1 MPGSEGLCPLM
12 ENLFRALSNRNR
24 LRIFSALL
32 RGPLTVSEICET
44 LGISQ
49 SNASHHL
56 KTLLE
61 AGMVRRR
68 SVAGWAIYAPVLD
81 DPDVS
86 GLASAISASS
96 CRAGWFT
103 TDGRAL
109 SRCYEL
115 RTSRSKE
122 FFDRAAA
129 DWQALSAELPDTN
142 AYIREMLDLLGTGGS
157 CLEVGCGT
165 GRMLRHLA
173 GRFGTVVG
181 VDASPEM
188 LSRARRDLSR
198 EQWPG
203 IELRLGEAEHLP
215 LADSSMDACLA
226 HMVLH
231 HLGDPQLAFVEF
243 ARVLRPGGRAVV
255 ADLMLHD
262 DAGFRISQG
271 DLWPGF
277 EGAQVRHW
285 ASAAGFTAAMEPPQ
299 AEARVF
305 LVSLEK
311 TGGCNG

>member
-1 MPGSEGLCPLM
+1 M

-32 RGPLTVSEICET
+32 RGPLTVSEISET

-56 KTLLE
+56 KTLLD
-61 AGMVRRR
+61 AGMVRKR
-68 SVAGWAIYAPVLD
+68 SVAGWAIYSPVLD
-81 DPDVS
+81 DPAVS
-86 GLASAISASS
+86 GLASAISASTG
-96 CRAGWFT
+96 RANWLAA
-103 TDGRAL
+103 DSRAL

-115 RTSRSKE
+115 RSHNSRE

-129 DWQALSAELPDTN
+129 DWQVLSSELPD
-142 AYIREMLDLLGTGGS
+142 AEMYIGAMLDLLGTGGS

-173 GRFGTVVG
+173 ERFRSVVG

-198 EQWPG
+198 EEWPG

-231 HLGDPQLAFVEF
+231 HLGDPPRAFGEL

-255 ADLMLHD
+255 ADLSLHD

-277 EGAQVRHW
+277 EPAQVRQW
-285 ASAAGFTAAMEPPQ
+285 AASAGFTAAVESPP

-305 LVSLEK
+305 LMSLEK
-311 TGGCNG
+311 TGGRNG